1 MADVIQTMWIGPRLT
16 TMEQL
21 CIKSF
26 LRNGHPFHLYVYED
40 VEGVPEGTVVLD
52 GNEILPASRIFQYK
66 EHKSYAGFSNFFRY
80 RLLLEKG
87 GWWVDTD
94 MVCLAPFDFGRDQV
108 FSSEGINGRR
118 HVSCC
123 ALRFPPGSAAMQYA
137 WDTCQTMNPAE
148 LKWGQSG
155 PGLAQRAAQACGL
168 EAAVADPE
176 VFCPVH
182 FSQWE
187 TMLDGS
193 VSYQF
198 GEATRAVHLWNEL
211 WRREGRT
218 KDAAYPPDCLYE
230 QLKRRYL

>member
-1 MADVIQTMWIGPRLT
+1 MADVIQTMWIGPRLSV
-16 TMEQL
+16 MEQL
-21 CIKSF
+21 CIRSF
-26 LRNGHPFHLYVYED
+26 LRNGHPFHLYAYED
-40 VEGVPEGTVVLD
+40 IEGVPEGTVVLD
-52 GNEILPASRIFQYK
+52 GNEILPASRIF
-66 EHKSYAGFSNFFRY
+66 
-80 RLLLEKG
+80 L
-87 GWWVDTD
+87 DTD
-94 MVCLAPFDFGRDQV
+94 MVCLAPFDFGREQV

-137 WDTCQTMNPAE
+137 WDTCQTMDPAE

-168 EAAVADPE
+168 EDAVAAPE

-193 VSYQF
+193 ISHQF
-198 GEATRAVHLWNEL
+198 VEATRGVHLWNEL

-218 KDAAYPPDCLYE
+218 KDAAYPPECLYE